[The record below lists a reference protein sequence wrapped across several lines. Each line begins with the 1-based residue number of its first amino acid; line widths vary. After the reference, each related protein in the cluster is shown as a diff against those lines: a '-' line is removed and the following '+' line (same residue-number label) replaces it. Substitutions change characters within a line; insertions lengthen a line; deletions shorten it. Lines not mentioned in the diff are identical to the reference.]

1 MRVYINFDLRQ
12 ILNFFITGF
21 IFWASAQLFPNQIG
35 FDGFGAIVLVTI
47 IFYIIQTIAAFVC
60 VGIIVLRVIYNN
72 SFTNKELIA
81 IAIIAAVILTC
92 TGAIAL
98 MLIDKIVNGFRIS
111 GFYAALMLALA
122 ISVLTTS
129 APKSES

>member
-1 MRVYINFDLRQ
+1 MRVYINLDLRQ

-21 IFWASAQLFPNQIG
+21 IFWASAQLFPNQIS
-35 FDGFGAIVLVTI
+35 FDGFGTIVFVTI
-47 IFYIIQTIAAFVC
+47 IFYIIQTVAAFVC

-92 TGAIAL
+92 TGAITL
-98 MLIDKIVNGFRIS
+98 MLIDKIVNGFRVS

-122 ISVLTTS
+122 ISVLATS